1 MRNKKVTT
9 VAEKSVSEL
18 EKTIN
23 CFDMLPQ
30 IKKDAGSG
38 ATNEDVQELI
48 IEAASPREDIWIRN

>member
-1 MRNKKVTT
+1 
-9 VAEKSVSEL
+9 
-18 EKTIN
+18 
-23 CFDMLPQ
+23 MLPQ